1 MIKQLLLTTAIF
13 TSFLSQSQV
22 TSGLVA
28 NYSFNNGNANDEA
41 GTNNGIVNGA
51 TLTADRFGNANKAYS
66 FDGNDYIDCGNGT
79 SIQNLT
85 TAYSISAW
93 FQRSTIANQYEVIT
107 AKWNN
112 TTLSEHFFLATNGTH
127 VAWAS
132 AGPGNNGTSDP
143 STFNVSDWVHV
154 VFTWASNGVHQV
166 YFNSTL
172 TTNSALSSHTVSVST
187 PVNFLIGAQSP
198 SYRLFHGVIDDVKI
212 YDRVLTGAEV
222 TTLFNEPNPATVG
235 VIENTLDKNSASVFP
250 NPSNGEFMIKSQN
263 ADVVNLINELGQVIE
278 TIELNGNNNFS
289 YKVNQLQ
296 NGIYF
301 LVGRSIKQK
310 VIIAH

>member
-1 MIKQLLLTTAIF
+1 MIKQLLVTTAIF
-13 TSFLSQSQV
+13 TSFFVQSQV
-22 TSGLVA
+22 TTGLVA

-41 GTNNGIVNGA
+41 GANNGVVNGA
-51 TLTADRFGNANKAYS
+51 ILTADRFGNANKAYS
-66 FDGNDYIDCGNGT
+66 FSGSDYIDCGNGT

-93 FQRSTIANQYEVIT
+93 FKRSTIANQYEVIA

-127 VAWAS
+127 AAWAS

-143 STFNVSDWVHV
+143 STFNVNEWVHV

-166 YFNSTL
+166 YFNNSL
-172 TTNSALSSHTVSVST
+172 TTNSALSSHTISVSS

-198 SYRLFHGVIDDVKI
+198 SYRLFHGVIDDVRI

-222 TTLFNEPNPATVG
+222 TTLFNEPDPMTVG
-235 VIENTLDKNSASVFP
+235 ITENTLDKNTASVFP
-250 NPSNGEFMIKSQN
+250 NPNNGAFTIQSQK
-263 ADVVNLINELGQVIE
+263 ADIVTITNELGQVVK
-278 TIELNGNNNFS
+278 TVELNEQNSFIYN
-289 YKVNQLQ
+289 VNDLQ
-296 NGIYF
+296 KGIYF
-301 LVGRSIKQK
+301 LIGQTVTQK
-310 VIIAH
+310 VFVTH